1 MTRLLGCA
9 TLSTASLSCALNWPA
24 YWKMSFSRE
33 SPWQPNP
40 EMSNSDGSVHKNPNL
55 TARTE
60 WTNGDYA
67 ADREKPR
74 QQGANAKNQQSRNWT
89 FRLLSGLFAPQQP
102 YSAVDQQG
110 PSRHA
115 QSARHD
121 SIEPIDS
128 WGVHWFTPV
137 SMIVLLLLGLGS
149 ALGHH
154 LYYSTLNKQQAG
166 TAAQQQWVT
175 RIGTALAFLT
185 QATLS
190 TAVLISRN
198 QRVWVSLR
206 GKFLSLYAID
216 ALFSV
221 TDNFFH
227 FINGEMIAHAKT
239 ATLMAL
245 VRWIIPIAAIFT
257 PGTISVISTLEFN
270 TTSCTT
276 PTLRFPY
283 EQSNMS
289 SLVNSSATIAELG
302 EYWRVIYMSPSALAK
317 KVFTLSAY
325 SGDIAAGVPDVEGA
339 TLRRDCVGNCTYA
352 ISFDGPTL
360 NCTEEIPWNSGRA
373 PWHHDTSFLPSD
385 NGIGFK
391 YVLKTTGA
399 EFASMMGYSP
409 ENSTAN
415 STSDVSPDVL
425 WVGHRIHL
433 SDNTD
438 LAPEEMYEP
447 HVYSCQNSVGRY
459 KVSAEVRDNRIVT
472 TVDSVDILHGV
483 PHEFPSVMNTELY
496 TPNWAIMDVL
506 SSILGGNATIA
517 ATGPSGSYSQ
527 LSTALTSVGSTP
539 LTTHVN
545 ETELRTVPQ
554 LGVAV
559 EKMVHGMVASLL
571 ADRSLIYAAT
581 MNSTCN
587 SSRAH
592 NIYRY
597 NARTLIGVYAATV
610 ALAWLMVGLGALSL
624 VQNGVAHDT
633 SFSTF
638 VASTRNER
646 LDRLFKG
653 ACLGKNPLRK
663 ELGKTKLR
671 FGEQQEPLLLAAA
684 ATGEGGAVGGS
695 YQNLESRVGH
705 ATFGPEGGVRRLRK
719 GGRYS

>member
-1 MTRLLGCA
+1 
-9 TLSTASLSCALNWPA
+9 
-24 YWKMSFSRE
+24 MSFSRE

-55 TARTE
+55 TTRTE
-60 WTNGDYA
+60 WANGGFA
-67 ADREKPR
+67 ADRERPR
-74 QQGANAKNQQSRNWT
+74 QQGANAKNRQTRNWAS
-89 FRLLSGLFAPQQP
+89 RLLAGLFSPQQP
-102 YSAVDQQG
+102 YSVVDQQG

-121 SIEPIDS
+121 SIEPLDS

-137 SMIVLLLLGLGS
+137 SMVVLLLLGLGS
-149 ALGHH
+149 AVGHH

-289 SLVNSSATIAELG
+289 SLVNSSATIATLG
-302 EYWRVIYMSPSALAK
+302 ENWRVIYISPSAGAK
-317 KVFTLSAY
+317 KIFTLSAY

-360 NCTEEIPWNSGRA
+360 NCTEEIPWDSGRA
-373 PWHHDTSFLPSD
+373 PWHHDISFLPGD
-385 NGIGFK
+385 YETNYE
-391 YVLKTTGA
+391 YVFKTTGA
-399 EFASMMGYSP
+399 EFVSRIGYSR

-415 STSDVSPDVL
+415 YTTSGTVPDVL
-425 WVGHRIHL
+425 WVGHRILL
-433 SDNTD
+433 SANTD

-483 PHEFPSVMNTELY
+483 PHESPSVMNTEIY
-496 TPNWAIMDVL
+496 TPNWAMMDVL
-506 SSILGGNATIA
+506 SSILGGSATIEPN
-517 ATGPSGSYSQ
+517 GPSGSYSQ
-527 LSTALTSVGSTP
+527 LSTVNTSVGSTP
-539 LTTHVN
+539 LTTNVN
-545 ETELRTVPQ
+545 STGLRTVPQ
-554 LGVAV
+554 LGVEV
-559 EKMVHGMVASLL
+559 EKMAHGMVASLL

-581 MNSTCN
+581 MNSTCS

-592 NIYRY
+592 NVYRY
-597 NARTLIGVYAATV
+597 NAHTLIGVYAATV

-624 VQNGVAHDT
+624 LQNGVAHDT

-653 ACLGKNPLRK
+653 ACLGKNPLRE
-663 ELGKTKLR
+663 ELGKTKLM
-671 FGEQQEPLLLAAA
+671 FGEQQEPLLMAT
-684 ATGEGGAVGGS
+684 TGEGGAVGGV
-695 YQNLESRVGH
+695 YQNFESGVAH
-705 ATFGPEGGVRRLRK
+705 ATFGTEGGVRRLRK